1 MSEPARTSD
10 DTPSQGTE
18 PDPGRWWALVVLAAA
33 QLMIILDASIVNIA
47 LPSAQEDL
55 GISNADRQWMV
66 TAYTLSF
73 GALLLLGGRIA
84 DYTGRKR
91 TFIIGLIG
99 FAGASAIGGL
109 APNQELLFAARA
121 LQGAF
126 AALMAP
132 AALSIVTVTFTEP
145 KERAKAFGVFGALA
159 GGGAAIGLIVGGLL
173 TEYASWRW
181 CLGVNVPV
189 ALIVAAAAVPLVKES
204 KAHGDTRYDIPG
216 VLLATAGLFSLV
228 YGFTEAARA
237 ENPDD
242 PQSLAVQG
250 WLHPSTLTFLIASV
264 VLLVAF
270 VLWERRASN
279 PMLPLRVVLDR
290 NRGGSFLVFLL
301 VGAGLFAMF
310 LFLTYYFQVN
320 LGYTPLKAGFAFLP
334 FSLGIILTAGFVS
347 YLLPRVGPRVLMIPG
362 LVMAVAGMLLL
373 TQIEQDS
380 SYWVL
385 VFPAMVIMSVGLA
398 GVFIPAAST
407 SLVGVGSHDAGVASA
422 VLNTSQQIGG
432 SLGTALLN
440 TLFAG
445 AVTAYFTD
453 NPPSSPDAGRPA
465 PSAGVHPRLPRV
477 VLLGR
482 GHVRRR
488 ADRVA
493 RLHHRA
499 QGGHPDRPRGRGRP
513 RGVSQGVSLLA
524 GRVDLERPRERI
536 EDGGD
541 GGRVGW
547 VAVRRRVD
555 PRGGSR

>member
-1 MSEPARTSD
+1 VSEPGAGSTG
-10 DTPSQGTE
+10 TPADRAG
-18 PDPGRWWALVVLAAA
+18 PDPGRWWALTVLAAA

-47 LPSAQEDL
+47 LPSAQADL
-55 GISNADRQWMV
+55 DISNADRQWMV
-66 TAYTLSF
+66 TAYTLAF

-91 TFIIGLIG
+91 TFVIGLLG

-132 AALSIVTVTFTEP
+132 ASLSIVTVTFTEP

-159 GGGAAIGLIVGGLL
+159 GGGAAIGLIVGGVL

-189 ALIVAAAAVPLVKES
+189 ALIVAAAAVPLVHES
-204 KAHGDTRYDIPG
+204 KAHGDTRYDVPG
-216 VLLATAGLFSLV
+216 VLLATVGLFSLV

-237 ENPDD
+237 KNPDD
-242 PQSLAVQG
+242 PQSTAVQG
-250 WLHPSTLTFLIASV
+250 WGHPSTVTFLTVAV

-279 PMLPLRVVLDR
+279 PLLPLRVVLDR

-301 VGAGLFAMF
+301 LGAGLFAMF

-320 LGYTPLKAGFAFLP
+320 LGYTPLEAGFAFLP

-347 YLLPRVGPRVLMIPG
+347 HLLPQVGPRALMLPG
-362 LVMAVAGMLLL
+362 LTMAVVGMLLL
-373 TQIEQDS
+373 TRIDQDS

-385 VFPAMVIMSVGLA
+385 VFPAMVVMSVGLA

-407 SLVGVGSHDAGVASA
+407 SLVGVESHDAGVASA

-453 NPPSSPDAGRPA
+453 HPPASPEQASQVLPLAFIHGYHVAFYWGAALFAAALLVSIVLINAHKEDIPA
-465 PSAGVHPRLPRV
+465 
-477 VLLGR
+477 
-482 GHVRRR
+482 
-488 ADRVA
+488 D
-493 RLHHRA
+493 
-499 QGGHPDRPRGRGRP
+499 
-513 RGVSQGVSLLA
+513 
-524 GRVDLERPRERI
+524 
-536 EDGGD
+536 
-541 GGRVGW
+541 
-547 VAVRRRVD
+547 VAVAAD
-555 PRGGSR
+555 PAE

>member
-1 MSEPARTSD
+1 M
-10 DTPSQGTE
+10 
-18 PDPGRWWALVVLAAA
+18 VLAAA

-47 LPSAQEDL
+47 LPSAQADL
-55 GISNADRQWMV
+55 DISNADRQWMV
-66 TAYTLSF
+66 TAYTLAF

-91 TFIIGLIG
+91 TFVIGLLG

-132 AALSIVTVTFTEP
+132 ASLSIVTVTFTEP
-145 KERAKAFGVFGALA
+145 KERARAFGVFGALA
-159 GGGAAIGLIVGGLL
+159 GGGAAIGLIVGGVL

-189 ALIVAAAAVPLVKES
+189 ALIVAAAAIPLVRES
-204 KAHGDTRYDIPG
+204 KAHGDTRYDVPG

-237 ENPDD
+237 KNPDD
-242 PQSLAVQG
+242 PSSTAVQG
-250 WLHPSTLTFLIASV
+250 WGDPRTLSFLVAAV
-264 VLLVAF
+264 VLLAGF
-270 VLWERRASN
+270 VLWERRARN

-301 VGAGLFAMF
+301 VGAGTLRDVPVPD
-310 LFLTYYFQVN
+310 L
-320 LGYTPLKAGFAFLP
+320 
-334 FSLGIILTAGFVS
+334 
-347 YLLPRVGPRVLMIPG
+347 LLPGQPRLQPAQGRLRVPAVQPRHHPRRRVRVPAAAPGRSEGADGAGPHDGRRRDAAADPGRPGHVVLGTG
-362 LVMAVAGMLLL
+362 LPRDG
-373 TQIEQDS
+373 DH
-380 SYWVL
+380 
-385 VFPAMVIMSVGLA
+385 VGGAA

-407 SLVGVGSHDAGVASA
+407 SLIGVESHDAGVASA

-453 NPPSSPDAGRPA
+453 HPPTSPDQAQQI
-465 PSAGVHPRLPRV
+465 LP
-477 VLLGR
+477 LAFIHGY
-482 GHVRRR
+482 HV
-488 ADRVA
+488 AFFWGAV
-493 RLHHRA
+493 
-499 QGGHPDRPRGRGRP
+499 
-513 RGVSQGVSLLA
+513 LLA
-524 GRVDLERPRERI
+524 GALLASIVFI
-536 EDGGD
+536 NAHKEDIPAD
-541 GGRVGW
+541 
-547 VAVRRRVD
+547 AAIAAD
-555 PRGGSR
+555 PAE